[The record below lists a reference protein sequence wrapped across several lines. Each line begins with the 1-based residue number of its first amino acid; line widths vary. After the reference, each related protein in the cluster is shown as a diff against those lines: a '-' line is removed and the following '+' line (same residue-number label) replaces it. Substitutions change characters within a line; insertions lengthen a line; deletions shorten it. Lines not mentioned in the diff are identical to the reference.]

1 MLAEYRNIF
10 TSFAPEGRNDKTVLA
25 VVSSNRPREFME
37 SQKLRY
43 AGFEGRSAGV
53 EIVRVMLSR
62 IVESWIYGEASS
74 QGLCKSKDWKE
85 DKVEKMFF
93 RADF

>member
-62 IVESWIYGEASS
+62 IVES
-74 QGLCKSKDWKE
+74 
-85 DKVEKMFF
+85 
-93 RADF
+93 